1 LLTTLKEYLGPPENE
16 ARFEWLYCRGPFGE
30 ARAWLLREGDG
41 GALVGMA
48 AVFPRLLASNG
59 EIVNGCVLGD
69 FCLAPS
75 WRTLGPGVQLQKE
88 CLRYLKN
95 GTFVLGY
102 DFPSAGM
109 MVIYQRLGY
118 RSEEELVRFAKP
130 LKVDREVRERVSA
143 ERLAVALSGIGNQL
157 LVWRDRFSRRKTDW
171 EISIHEGA
179 IGEEFTELAE
189 RISKDGGT
197 RIMRISSYVEWRF
210 RKHPWRRHV
219 ILTARQKGRLAG
231 YLILAQDG
239 GHALTAD
246 VYGESNPEMLRALIQ
261 SAVDLSRGCGIEA
274 ISVSLLRTDPRS
286 AVFQRMGFRERE
298 ARPVLLLSRHGE
310 MKSSGWFLTDGDR
323 ES

>member
-1 LLTTLKEYLGPPENE
+1 VASTTPPVPGAHVRALESIKFKTLVVQPAHLQRDRSLLLTTLKEYLGPPENE

-41 GALVGMA
+41 GTLVGMA

-118 RSEEELVRFAKP
+118 RSEEELVLGLLEEEGVLIHPGYFFDFP
-130 LKVDREVRERVSA
+130 RESY
-143 ERLAVALSGIGNQL
+143 
-157 LVWRDRFSRRKTDW
+157 LV
-171 EISIHEGA
+171 
-179 IGEEFTELAE
+179 
-189 RISKDGGT
+189 
-197 RIMRISSYVEWRF
+197 
-210 RKHPWRRHV
+210 
-219 ILTARQKGRLAG
+219 
-231 YLILAQDG
+231 
-239 GHALTAD
+239 
-246 VYGESNPEMLRALIQ
+246 
-261 SAVDLSRGCGIEA
+261 
-274 ISVSLLRTDPRS
+274 VSLLVPEAEFS
-286 AVFQRMGFRERE
+286 KGVER
-298 ARPVLLLSRHGE
+298 LLSRALQVQ
-310 MKSSGWFLTDGDR
+310 SCR
-323 ES
+323 A